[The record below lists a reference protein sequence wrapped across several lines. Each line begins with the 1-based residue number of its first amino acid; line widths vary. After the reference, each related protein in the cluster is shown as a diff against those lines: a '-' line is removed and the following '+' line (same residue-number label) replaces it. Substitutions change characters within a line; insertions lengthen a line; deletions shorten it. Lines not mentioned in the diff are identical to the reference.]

1 MSEYVPAPHVQ
12 EWIQSYLYST
22 SMIHS
27 VRRIVFGHVPPDIL
41 KVGTIAEKESNEKP
55 KHKSTHSQ
63 TSLSY
68 GKTYP

>member
-1 MSEYVPAPHVQ
+1 
-12 EWIQSYLYST
+12 
-22 SMIHS
+22 
-27 VRRIVFGHVPPDIL
+27 VPPDIL

-68 GKTYP
+68 GKTYPWDQQAKASESHSFSKVKSLVRQPSGIFNSSILL